1 MLSRR
6 RLLQS
11 GLYTAAGVTF
21 GKRLPAFGQAMA
33 SPAPVRSGVKLAPYV
48 DPLPIP
54 RVIRS
59 TDNPTEIL
67 ELEAKGAS
75 RSPHYYGMGV
85 QRFMAWAYNRGAE
98 RPISQ
103 Y

>member
-11 GLYTAAGVTF
+11 GLSTAAGVTF

-33 SPAPVRSGVKLAPYV
+33 SPAAVRSGVKLARYV

-54 RVIRS
+54 RVIRA

-67 ELEAKGAS
+67 EVEMIQFQQKVHRDLPATTVWG
-75 RSPHYYGMGV
+75 
-85 QRFMAWAYNRGAE
+85 
-98 RPISQ
+98 
-103 Y
+103 